1 MPKRW
6 SKPKRWRWIALALA
20 LGLGCSRDGDSVRVV
35 APFNAE
41 SKIGEVTAVWQNT
54 GEERAFA
61 DGTRLPEPQVRFQ
74 YRAEVHNRLHDK
86 VFVRLTNFQLTDA
99 QGLALAT
106 SPATVACALAG
117 DATVAAL
124 AGELWVPNNR
134 VDVVRGFGVSP
145 FAVPLSERGRALY
158 REWLL
163 QGRTDKAAAVD
174 AEIAGYAAAPACVPQ

>member
-6 SKPKRWRWIALALA
+6 GKLKSWRCLAFALAF
-20 LGLGCSRDGDSVRVV
+20 GFGCSRDGESVPVV

-54 GEERAFA
+54 SEERAFA

-86 VFVRLTNFQLTDA
+86 VFVRLTNFQLTDT

-117 DATVAAL
+117 DATVAVL
-124 AGELWVPNNR
+124 AGELWVPKNG
-134 VDVVRGFGVSP
+134 VDAVRRFSVSP
-145 FAVPLSERGRALY
+145 FVVPLSERGRALY